1 MRRLN
6 NEVLDAVC
14 NRAVERLGHV
24 VDLLAVTLV
33 YMVDDDLAGEAAA
46 NRVVRERLLHR
57 GLDGADGLAAAV
69 VVAGAEADYQQ
80 LVFADFVLIERI
92 IQACVTRFVVFFVVC
107 RGIGCS
113 GVRALGVLGGVVCS
127 RLAAAGG
134 QSRHH
139 QACGEQQSAQ
149 FLEFHEKVPP
159 FFGSSGKRTGE
170 KP

>member
-1 MRRLN
+1 
-6 NEVLDAVC
+6 
-14 NRAVERLGHV
+14 
-24 VDLLAVTLV
+24 
-33 YMVDDDLAGEAAA
+33 MVDDDLAGEAAA
-46 NRVVRERLLHR
+46 DGVVRERLLHS
-57 GLDGADGLAAAV
+57 GLDGADGFAAAV
-69 VVAGAEADYQQ
+69 VVAGAEADDQQ

-92 IQACVTRFVVFFVVC
+92 IQACVTRFVVLIVVC

-139 QACGEQQSAQ
+139 QARGEQQSAQ

-159 FFGSSGKRTGE
+159 FFRLLRQAHRGKALKRAQKTQRPSAARA
-170 KP
+170 KRDCRNAMRHQYSQ